1 MTTTSFRFH
10 RLSFSLKLYHRLFTG
25 LVIGRIAWQLFQMQ
39 TFGCT
44 SLEEVFDLF
53 IAVDE
58 RAVLDE
64 QDFACSVCRGKGI
77 LPLDAQKQAVA

>member
-1 MTTTSFRFH
+1 M
-10 RLSFSLKLYHRLFTG
+10 
-25 LVIGRIAWQLFQMQ
+25 FQMQ
-39 TFGCT
+39 TFGCA

-58 RAVLDE
+58 RPVPGE